1 MLKFI
6 RKYQL
11 LILVVGGSLLMV
23 VFLLQPVLTRM
34 APNPGK
40 RTAAEIGLT
49 GTKVTGNDLMLASNE
64 VRSIASFLPGLLQGN
79 AIGIGLDSSE
89 RNWDDH
95 WLLLVRE
102 AEQGGFI
109 AGPQD
114 GLDWLPELAS
124 MIALQQAETEANQ
137 RRFRSQ
143 AEYVARRTE
152 LEQALNAQ
160 FARAASQIPASFRM
174 TQEEFGMALAKARG
188 IRRMLNTYGR
198 APKPSRQQAIAQARN
213 ALDAVQFDFVRIP
226 AETFAD
232 QTAEPTD
239 SELEE
244 FFQTYRAD
252 EPEDNAFGI
261 SYVLP
266 PRIKYASLQLDRGA
280 IITALI
286 PDRIELNKRWRAD
299 RATYPGEF
307 AEEMPNVEAA
317 WRGERA
323 DELMIE
329 ADQIVRAEVRRAL
342 RAFPETDG
350 VYDIPEGTIS
360 VDFEAVSQAVAD
372 ELRER
377 SNVIIPLPP
386 VRIVTDTWNTSLD
399 LRMERG
405 IGQATYRV
413 GNRQYSAAF
422 LPDLLDPG
430 QDQVDFPAQV
440 GVPIVDIAAEDFT
453 GSRYYVNVI
462 AHRERSAAENLEEAG
477 RDDVVNDW
485 RTLNAYE
492 QLLGRK
498 GEILAVARQT
508 GGLGAVVELLEP
520 EEETEEG
527 EAAPPPALRVVRAAR
542 AVRDQVAST
551 FDPNMNTP
559 EVREAILSAAENLD
573 PMADPQTLDREASI
587 MVLELPQAMSLVAI
601 EIVAPRPLNVNEYRQ
616 MAPLVIPSE
625 TDAWL
630 RNDPEFAA
638 SFPFTFDALK
648 AKYQYRVL
656 ATDDEDEFGDEP
668 AAAS

>member
-124 MIALQQAETEANQ
+124 LIALQQAETEANQ

-226 AETFAD
+226 AETFTD
-232 QTAEPTD
+232 KTAEPED

-252 EPEDNAFGI
+252 EPEDNTFGI

-280 IITALI
+280 IITSLI

-350 VYDIPEGTIS
+350 VYDIPEGTVS

-372 ELRER
+372 EL
-377 SNVIIPLPP
+377 
-386 VRIVTDTWNTSLD
+386 
-399 LRMERG
+399 
-405 IGQATYRV
+405 A
-413 GNRQYSAAF
+413 
-422 LPDLLDPG
+422 
-430 QDQVDFPAQV
+430 
-440 GVPIVDIAAEDFT
+440 
-453 GSRYYVNVI
+453 
-462 AHRERSAAENLEEAG
+462 
-477 RDDVVNDW
+477 
-485 RTLNAYE
+485 
-492 QLLGRK
+492 
-498 GEILAVARQT
+498 
-508 GGLGAVVELLEP
+508 
-520 EEETEEG
+520 
-527 EAAPPPALRVVRAAR
+527 
-542 AVRDQVAST
+542 
-551 FDPNMNTP
+551 
-559 EVREAILSAAENLD
+559 
-573 PMADPQTLDREASI
+573 
-587 MVLELPQAMSLVAI
+587 
-601 EIVAPRPLNVNEYRQ
+601 
-616 MAPLVIPSE
+616 
-625 TDAWL
+625 
-630 RNDPEFAA
+630 
-638 SFPFTFDALK
+638 
-648 AKYQYRVL
+648 
-656 ATDDEDEFGDEP
+656 
-668 AAAS
+668 